1 MMSREKP
8 RSTKKTGRLC
18 RDYDVIVPRKIVV
31 NGVEMT
37 SSTHG
42 KAKQSKQYQGFPH
55 DVSQ

>member
-8 RSTKKTGRLC
+8 RRTKNTGRLC
-18 RDYDVIVPRKIVV
+18 REHDVIVSRKIVV

-42 KAKQSKQYQGFPH
+42 KAMQSKQYQGFPH
-55 DVSQ
+55 DVIQ